1 MKSARRL
8 RNGPRHALLSPMVR
22 EELRALMVSDAAD
35 RSLTFTTL
43 MTRTMW
49 IMLVSDHTAQH
60 QAIPSAEDCEGY
72 RMFAELCIG
81 DAVDHIDQRI
91 RDSIAQRGQS
101 ADPFLQEARALK
113 RFADEIAQRE
123 AGETQASIKQ
133 IQLRAETFL
142 SRGGHDWQ

>member
-1 MKSARRL
+1 MKPARRL
-8 RNGPRHALLSPMVR
+8 QNGSRHALLSPMVR

-43 MTRTMW
+43 ITRTLW

-60 QAIPSAEDCEGY
+60 RSIPSAEDCEGY
-72 RMFAELCIG
+72 RMFAELCAG
-81 DAVDHIDQRI
+81 DALDHIDQRI
-91 RDSIAQRGQS
+91 RDSIAQHAQS

-113 RFADEIAQRE
+113 RFADEIAQRDVK
-123 AGETQASIKQ
+123 ETQTSVKQ

>member
-8 RNGPRHALLSPMVR
+8 RNGTRHALLSPMVR

-43 MTRTMW
+43 MTHTLW

-60 QAIPSAEDCEGY
+60 RSIPSAEDCEGY
-72 RMFAELCIG
+72 RMFAELCAG
-81 DAVDHIDQRI
+81 DSVDHIDQRI

-101 ADPFLQEARALK
+101 SDPFLQEARALK
-113 RFADEIAQRE
+113 CFADEIAKRD
-123 AGETQASIKQ
+123 ASETQTSVKN

>member
-8 RNGPRHALLSPMVR
+8 RNGTRHALLSPMVR

-43 MTRTMW
+43 LMHTLW

-60 QAIPSAEDCEGY
+60 RSIPSAEDCEGY
-72 RMFAELCIG
+72 RMFAELCVG
-81 DAVDHIDQRI
+81 DPVDHIDQRI

-101 ADPFLQEARALK
+101 TDPFLQEARALK
-113 RFADEIAQRE
+113 RFADEIAKRD
-123 AGETQASIKQ
+123 ASETQTSVKK